1 MFLIN
6 IRLKKMC
13 NRATL
18 ENGRTLES
26 VPNHH
31 KTQ

>member
-1 MFLIN
+1 MFLID
-6 IRLKKMC
+6 IRQKKMY

-26 VPNHH
+26 ILNRY
-31 KTQ
+31 